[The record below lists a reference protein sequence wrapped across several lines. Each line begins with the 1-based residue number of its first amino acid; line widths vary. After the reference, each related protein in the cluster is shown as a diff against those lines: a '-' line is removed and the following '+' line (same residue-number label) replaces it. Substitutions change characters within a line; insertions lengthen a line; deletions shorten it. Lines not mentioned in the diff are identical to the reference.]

1 MTPFLLAVAEE
12 NVELTHLLLQS
23 GKVDTNSRD
32 VYGRS
37 ALHYA
42 AANGNVQLA
51 RMLIENGMNPNIR
64 NDAGETPLMKACQFV
79 ELGTIEY
86 LLSIP
91 LVDIHCKSVVAWNQ
105 EDGEKLS
112 RHSNDAL
119 QSFRAQLSKEREANS
134 HA

>member
-1 MTPFLLAVAEE
+1 LTPFLLAVAEE
-12 NVELTHLLLQS
+12 NIDLTHLMLGS

-42 AANGNVQLA
+42 ASNGNVQLVKL
-51 RMLIENGMNPNIR
+51 LIENGMNPNIMSH
-64 NDAGETPLMKACQFV
+64 AGETPLMKACQFV

-91 LVDIHCKSVVAWNQ
+91 EVDIHCKNVVRKPQ
-105 EDGEKLS
+105 SDREKRS
-112 RHSNDAL
+112 RHPTHSV
-119 QSFRAQLSKEREANS
+119 QHIRTEFT
-134 HA
+134 

>member
-1 MTPFLLAVAEE
+1 LTPFLLAVAEE
-12 NVELTHLLLQS
+12 NIDLTHLMLGS

-42 AANGNVQLA
+42 ASNGNVQLVKL
-51 RMLIENGMNPNIR
+51 LIENGMNPNIMSH
-64 NDAGETPLMKACQFV
+64 AGETPLMKACQFV

-91 LVDIHCKSVVAWNQ
+91 EVDIHCKNVVRKPQSDREKRPRHPTHSVQ
-105 EDGEKLS
+105 HIRTELT
-112 RHSNDAL
+112 
-119 QSFRAQLSKEREANS
+119 
-134 HA
+134 